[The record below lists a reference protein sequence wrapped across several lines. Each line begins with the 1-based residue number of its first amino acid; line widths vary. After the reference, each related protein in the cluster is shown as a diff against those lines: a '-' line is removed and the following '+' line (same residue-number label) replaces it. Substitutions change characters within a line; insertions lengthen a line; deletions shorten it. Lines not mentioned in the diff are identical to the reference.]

1 MLRLS
6 ARLNTL
12 VVQHVSHCPISLL
25 LRAST
30 ATAVPPR
37 IRRRSRHSSARRTTT
52 TATSIRTLSS
62 HCGTGSHLGHDV
74 GQHPSCRARNVGV
87 GVPRATVPALWA
99 GSPRAMSAQ
108 QRKYPRLDRPRTR
121 WEYVVEKPHIGMTLG
136 KFLALR
142 LRWADEAKA
151 AELVAENRVVVIPS
165 PIGSIPKGVDD
176 GAGM

>member
-37 IRRRSRHSSARRTTT
+37 TRRRSRHSSALRTTT
-52 TATSIRTLSS
+52 TATSS